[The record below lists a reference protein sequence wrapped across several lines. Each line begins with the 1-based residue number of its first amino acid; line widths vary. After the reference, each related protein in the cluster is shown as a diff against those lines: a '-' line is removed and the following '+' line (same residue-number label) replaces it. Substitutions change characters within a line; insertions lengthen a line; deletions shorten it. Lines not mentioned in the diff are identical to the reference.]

1 MTKIFEKHPAPWC
14 VQPDGDVIDAAGC
27 RLALIRDDVCDFVV
41 KCVNW
46 VAHADSI
53 HADTIVEMICDLT
66 RERDKFRKMWREMS
80 KLAGDAA
87 QARDISHQ
95 DYTALV
101 NLKNMIEAERD
112 ALRKG
117 PPKEVAEKFNK
128 VEKERDALRV
138 ELDDASHELAQLK
151 MQLSPTRDVPKPG
164 QAEAERWQEEAIRL
178 SKKIGGMDYTISEM
192 QKSVEKALRIEYR
205 ESDAKASWDWLVRQ
219 IEILRDNDEEDT
231 KIRPPKAG
239 VDYAATV
246 EVDWPRLVDSAKL
259 EALVERKVTEV
270 IRRLGIK
277 P

>member
-1 MTKIFEKHPAPWC
+1 MSIDFTKGWTK
-14 VQPDGDVIDAAGC
+14 V
-27 RLALIRDDVCDFVV
+27 
-41 KCVNW
+41 
-46 VAHADSI
+46 
-53 HADTIVEMICDLT
+53 DLKK
-66 RERDKFRKMWREMS
+66 EC
-80 KLAGDAA
+80 
-87 QARDISHQ
+87 
-95 DYTALV
+95 
-101 NLKNMIEAERD
+101 D
-112 ALRKG
+112 ALRDEFIHSG
-117 PPKEVAEKFNK
+117 PHGDEIRATVIWQDDQQVTQAMWDSIIN
-128 VEKERDALRV
+128 ERDALRV

>member
-66 RERDKFRKMWREMS
+66 RERDKFRKMWQEMS

-101 NLKNMIEAERD
+101 NLKNMIEA
-112 ALRKG
+112 
-117 PPKEVAEKFNK
+117 
-128 VEKERDALRV
+128 ERDALRV